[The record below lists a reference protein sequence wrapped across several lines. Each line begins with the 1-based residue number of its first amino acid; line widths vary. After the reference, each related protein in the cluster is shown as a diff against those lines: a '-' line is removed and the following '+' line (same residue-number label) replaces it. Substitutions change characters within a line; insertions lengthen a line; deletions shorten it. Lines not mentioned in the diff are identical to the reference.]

1 MIKKLLPYIV
11 VGMFIRLLLIPT
23 AIHPDIR
30 GFNIAASLISQQGK
44 VFTFYDYISHLP
56 RSERLV
62 QIYGDDLFIYPPLAY
77 LSHAAFMKVLSPLY
91 PWQAFDRLIMDIG
104 QARGF
109 PGIIWLLYLLKFPYL
124 VIEGIGLYL
133 ILKVVPEKHKLL
145 AGKLWILNPVTI
157 YASYMISQFDIFIAV
172 FLLAALYFAQR
183 GKTLLAAVSLGIAAG
198 FKPFPLFLLSFI
210 PTLPGV
216 WPRLKVV
223 AIGVATYLLIIA
235 PYLAISP
242 GFRQYALLA
251 NQSDKL
257 LYAKVMVSGSQYLS
271 LFFAGIIILAWINL
285 LRPQTF
291 SHWGW
296 FAAVPL
302 VFYSLSHY
310 HPQWFVWGSPF
321 LILAAVYRRSLRWP
335 IAVLLLCYIV
345 IIFLFEPSLNFGMFD
360 INFNFSVWLA
370 KYFPPD
376 QLASMVR
383 SLFAATSVFII
394 FGFREPSPSEE

>member
-1 MIKKLLPYIV
+1 MMKKLIPFIIV
-11 VGMFIRLLLIPT
+11 GLAIRLLLIPT

-30 GFNIAASLISQQGK
+30 GFNIAAYLISQKGQL
-44 VFTFYDYISHLP
+44 FSFYDYISRQP
-56 RSERLV
+56 REDRLV

-77 LSHAAFMKVLSPLY
+77 LSHSVFMKVLSPVY

-109 PGIIWLLYLLKFPYL
+109 SGMVWLLYLLKFPYL
-124 VIEGIGLYL
+124 VAEGIGLYL

-145 AGKLWILNPVTI
+145 AGILWILNPITI
-157 YASYMISQFDIFIAV
+157 YASYMVSQFDIFIAV
-172 FLLAALYFAQR
+172 FLLLALYFAQW

-198 FKPFPLFLLSFI
+198 FKPFPLFLLPFI

-216 WPRLKVV
+216 WPRLKTI
-223 AIGVATYLLIIA
+223 AIGLVVYLLILA
-235 PYLAISP
+235 PYLPSP
-242 GFRQYALLA
+242 AFRQYALLA

-321 LILAAVYRRSLRWP
+321 LILAAVYRKSLRWP
-335 IAVLLLCYIV
+335 IAVLLLCYII

-360 INFNFSVWLA
+360 INFNFSTWLTQ
-370 KYFPPD
+370 YFP
-376 QLASMVR
+376 S
-383 SLFAATSVFII
+383 
-394 FGFREPSPSEE
+394 